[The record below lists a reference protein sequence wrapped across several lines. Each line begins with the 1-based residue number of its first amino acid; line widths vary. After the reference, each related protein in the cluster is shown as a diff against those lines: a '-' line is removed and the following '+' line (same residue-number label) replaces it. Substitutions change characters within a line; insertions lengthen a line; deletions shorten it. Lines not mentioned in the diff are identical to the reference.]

1 MINREPLKKGTKL
14 YDKYVIGDKIGEGAS
29 CLVYEARS
37 NEESLPG
44 SHITYRR
51 IIKEC
56 FPLSND
62 LSRNSQGA
70 IVGDTDNDNAFAAE
84 KKRFEM
90 AYERT
95 ADLRNQ
101 KSLTNYIV
109 EAIGIFTENNTVY
122 SVFGVSE
129 GSDYERSLQHSFEN
143 STYGNLS
150 DVFKLFIDISKVI
163 YRFHEA
169 GMLCLDIKPQ
179 NIFIEEDTEKIK
191 ILDFDSFVTQS
202 EAKDRS
208 LEYIS
213 FSKGF
218 AAPEQL
224 RGERNQI
231 SERTDIYAIGAM
243 LYYALFGDKYDCVN
257 EINDEDIPYN
267 QMKYPEYQPD
277 FIDELK
283 VFFSKTLAIWP
294 EDRYAN
300 VEELIDQLKALM
312 DYSIPLHDVLI
323 HDALNSYSSLYRP
336 KIKGIYDELNHIPAN
351 VSDAALPRY
360 LYIARI
366 LAKKSEFFTLNSAK
380 HNQKFLTFLVKT
392 YSKDIEYE
400 TASAD
405 DLCLSMWAL
414 YQLSENFND
423 TESAKQL
430 EILFDFY
437 CDKAFKST
445 CVNIIADYITEKV
458 ASLNENDILEF
469 MEKIA
474 VTILPE
480 LKQENQTQIFK
491 DSRQK
496 SKLGSYNYTILT
508 LFYAVL
514 IDSKGEC
521 RFIVDESSSDEE
533 TIPRSAEYLSQSM
546 ESYDQYGIKDYFL
559 ENSIKFV
566 IEKLGFKV
574 DLFPQGYDADKAEKD
589 LKNRYPNLMSYCDQI
604 HFSRS

>member
-62 LSRNSQGA
+62 LSRNSQGD

-163 YRFHEA
+163 CRFHEA

-179 NIFIEEDTEKIK
+179 NIFIEKDTEKIK
-191 ILDFDSFVTQS
+191 ILDFDSFVTQA

-224 RGERNQI
+224 RGEWNQI

-294 EDRYAN
+294 EDRYSN
-300 VEELIDQLKALM
+300 VEELIDQLKSLM
-312 DYSIPLHDVLI
+312 DYSIPL
-323 HDALNSYSSLYRP
+323 HDALNSYSSLYSQ
-336 KIKGIYDELNHIPAN
+336 KIEGIYDELNHIPAN

-366 LAKKSEFFTLNSAK
+366 LAKKSELFTRNSAK
-380 HNQKFLTFLVKT
+380 HNQKFLTFVVKT

-400 TASAD
+400 TASED
-405 DLCLSMWAL
+405 DLCLCMWAL
-414 YQLSENFND
+414 YQLSKNFND
-423 TESAKQL
+423 TESANQL
-430 EILFDFY
+430 KILFDFY
-437 CDKAFKST
+437 CDKAYKST
-445 CVNIIADYITEKV
+445 CVDIIAYYITEKV
-458 ASLNENDILEF
+458 ASLNENEILEF

-480 LKQENQTQIFK
+480 LEHKNQTQIFE

-496 SKLGSYNYTILT
+496 SKFGSYNYTILT
-508 LFYAVL
+508 LFYAVV
-514 IDSKGEC
+514 IGSQGKSI
-521 RFIVDESSSDEE
+521 FSVDGSSSAEE
-533 TIPRSAEYLSQSM
+533 TFPRLEEYLSQSIK
-546 ESYDQYGIKDYFL
+546 SYYQYGIKDYFL

-566 IEKLGFKV
+566 IEKLGFKL
-574 DLFPQGYDADKAEKD
+574 DLFSQGYDADKAEKD